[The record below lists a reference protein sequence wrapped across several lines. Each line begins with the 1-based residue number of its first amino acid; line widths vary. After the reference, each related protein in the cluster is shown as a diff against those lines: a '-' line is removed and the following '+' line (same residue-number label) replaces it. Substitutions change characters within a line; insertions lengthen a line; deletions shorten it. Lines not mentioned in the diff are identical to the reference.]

1 MNKDINK
8 LIDMGTNTT
17 EQVIKLSMNNPIS
30 TLGIVLVLLT
40 ALTYSSMKLS
50 ISIKK
55 NKSKL
60 IRIFMV
66 ITLVIYAI
74 SSLLHPLAGVV
85 VGFVILLALMMVIYF
100 FVSDFNNQFEDEDKS
115 MKINEQ

>member
-40 ALTYSSMKLS
+40 AITYSSIKLS

-55 NKSKL
+55 
-60 IRIFMV
+60 
-66 ITLVIYAI
+66 
-74 SSLLHPLAGVV
+74 
-85 VGFVILLALMMVIYF
+85 
-100 FVSDFNNQFEDEDKS
+100 
-115 MKINEQ
+115 